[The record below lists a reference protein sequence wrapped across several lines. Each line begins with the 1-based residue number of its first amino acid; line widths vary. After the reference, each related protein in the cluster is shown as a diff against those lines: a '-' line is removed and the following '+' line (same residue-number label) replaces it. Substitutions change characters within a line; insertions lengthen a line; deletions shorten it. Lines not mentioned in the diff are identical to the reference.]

1 MRSKIK
7 NKTLKHF
14 RDLSRKNMSRHIKL
28 YVKDII
34 ESLEIA
40 MEINAQNKK

>member
-7 NKTLKHF
+7 KKTLK
-14 RDLSRKNMSRHIKL
+14 RMRILLRKKMSRHIKL
-28 YVKDII
+28 YIKDII

>member
-7 NKTLKHF
+7 KKTLKHL
-14 RDLSRKNMSRHIKL
+14 RELLHKKMSRHIKL

-34 ESLEIA
+34 ESLEMA
-40 MEINAQNKK
+40 MEINLQNKK

>member
-7 NKTLKHF
+7 KKTLKHL
-14 RDLSRKNMSRHIKL
+14 RDISRKNMSRHIKL

-34 ESLEIA
+34 QSLEIA
-40 MEINAQNKK
+40 MEINGQNKK

>member
-7 NKTLKHF
+7 KKTLKHL
-14 RDLSRKNMSRHIKL
+14 RILSRKKMSRHIKL
-28 YVKDII
+28 YIKDII

-40 MEINAQNKK
+40 MEINTQNKK